1 MGGKENKIHPKDVL
15 DENDRLLI
23 TEIFYDDIE
32 PRLIKMQ
39 ARIGTLN
46 CEFAGEQYKNWV
58 MEFRSNRSG
67 FEIVGF
73 EYDENSR
80 GFDLAP
86 KPHIPQLDKYV

>member
-1 MGGKENKIHPKDVL
+1 MGGEGTKIHPKDVL

-32 PRLIKMQ
+32 PRLMKMQ
-39 ARIGTLN
+39 ARAGTLN
-46 CEFAGEQYKNWV
+46 CEFAGEQYRNWV
-58 MEFRSNRSG
+58 MEFRSIRSG

-80 GFDLAP
+80 SFDLAP
-86 KPHIPQLDKYV
+86 KPLIPQLDEYV

>member
-32 PRLIKMQ
+32 PRLMKMQ
-39 ARIGTLN
+39 ARIGTIN
-46 CEFAGEQYKNWV
+46 CEFAGEQYENWV
-58 MEFRSNRSG
+58 IEFRSTRSG
-67 FEIVGF
+67 FEIVEF

-80 GFDLAP
+80 SFDLAP
-86 KPHIPQLDKYV
+86 KPHIPQLDNHV